1 MFVCGVTILA
11 RCAGVQ
17 MVENCAVLQITV
29 LINSFKQLS
38 FGLSY
43 VGDVWV
49 SQTRKLVNDVGL
61 EQI

>member
-1 MFVCGVTILA
+1 
-11 RCAGVQ
+11 
-17 MVENCAVLQITV
+17 MVENCAFLQIAV
-29 LINSFKQLS
+29 LIDSLKQLS

-61 EQI
+61 EQV